1 MTTTNHFTRA
11 RIQLTAWYLIIL
23 MIVASIFSV
32 VAYTSLNSELL
43 RGARR
48 EQQKIV
54 ADRLKIELPKP
65 LPDPKDLQK
74 ELVDP
79 SLDKNIR
86 DDYINSRNQLL
97 LYLFLAN
104 AFVLGISATA
114 SYFLAGKTLRPIE
127 KMLDDQKIFV
137 ASASHE
143 LRTPLANLKTAIE
156 VTLKM
161 GSLPYKKIKDLL
173 ESNLEDVNTLEKLTN
188 GLLIVEK
195 YDNGLDIN
203 SLQEV
208 RLDKVIE
215 DSISRLKILA
225 KNKNVVISH
234 KLKPLSTMGS
244 EEALKEMVDNLLENS
259 IKYNKV
265 KGKVEIGLSARQNN
279 LLLVIKDTGIG
290 IAKNDLPK
298 IFERFYRADNS
309 RSKTVTKGYGLGLS
323 IVSEIV
329 KQHRGEIFVDS
340 TINNGSTFT
349 VTLPLKRS

>member
-1 MTTTNHFTRA
+1 
-11 RIQLTAWYLIIL
+11 
-23 MIVASIFSV
+23 MIVAIIFSI
-32 VAYTSLNSELL
+32 VAYASLNSELL

-65 LPDPKDLQK
+65 LPDPKDLRK

-79 SLDKNIR
+79 PLDKNIK
-86 DDYINSRNQLL
+86 DDYLNSRNQLI

-104 AFVLGISATA
+104 AFVLGISTSA
-114 SYFLAGKTLRPIE
+114 SYILAGKTLRPIE
-127 KMLDDQKIFV
+127 RMLEDQKIFV

-161 GSLPYKKIKDLL
+161 GPLPYERIRDIL

-195 YDNGLDIN
+195 FDKGIDTN
-203 SLQEV
+203 SVHEV
-208 RLDKVIE
+208 RLDKTIE
-215 DSISRLKILA
+215 DSISRLRALA
-225 KNKNVVISH
+225 KKKRLVIRKN
-234 KLKPLSTMGS
+234 LKAVSIIGD
-244 EEALKEMVDNLLENS
+244 EEALKEMVDNLLENA
-259 IKYNKV
+259 IKYNKNRGRIEV
-265 KGKVEIGLSARQNN
+265 DLTASQNKLSLIVR
-279 LLLVIKDTGIG
+279 DTGIG
-290 IAKNDLPK
+290 IARSDYSK

-323 IVSEIV
+323 IVGEIV
-329 KQHRGEIFVDS
+329 KQHKGEITVDS
-340 TINNGSTFT
+340 TINKGSSFT
-349 VTLPLKRS
+349 VILPLNRS